1 MIIGPKSK
9 GKIVDFSRLVANRN
23 FSQKN
28 RKKLKLKGT
37 PLTVKVPV
45 LMRNEPNLTVRT
57 GQSAEIDFLI
67 ELEEHL

>member
-1 MIIGPKSK
+1 MTGQYGSSK
-9 GKIVDFSRLVANRN
+9 IEG
-23 FSQKN
+23 
-28 RKKLKLKGT
+28 GT
-37 PLTVKVPV
+37 LNPKVPV

>member
-1 MIIGPKSK
+1 MSSLAFSGGLEEYIMASKARKLWLKPSKSF
-9 GKIVDFSRLVANRN
+9 KIEGDTLN
-23 FSQKN
+23 
-28 RKKLKLKGT
+28 
-37 PLTVKVPV
+37 PKVPV